1 MDMRAIAMGVAFAV
15 IWASAFSAT
24 RVVVAAFPP
33 LTGLVIR
40 LLLSGLV
47 GCAIARAMGQSW
59 RLGRQEWRVVVI
71 FGITQNT
78 LYLGL
83 SWTAMQWVEAS
94 IGAITAS
101 TMPLLVATI
110 GWLAFGEKLRPM
122 AIAGLVTGFAGVA
135 LIMGLRVEAGLDL
148 FGLLLCML
156 AALSLAVATLSVR
169 GPQSGRN
176 IFMMVALQM
185 LVGGA
190 VLALPA
196 LLIEWGRP
204 INVTPVVIW
213 GVAYSIFIPGL
224 LGMWLWL
231 ALVQKV
237 GAVRAAVF
245 HFLSPLFGVAIAAAW
260 LGEPFGWGDILGALI
275 IAAGIFMVQR
285 SRAQQFREG
294 LQTAKAA

>member
-1 MDMRAIAMGVAFAV
+1 MRAIAMGVGFAL

-33 LTGLVIR
+33 LTGLVVR
-40 LLLSGLV
+40 LLLSGV
-47 GCAIARAMGQSW
+47 IGIAIARAMGQSW
-59 RLGRQEWRVVVI
+59 RLTRQEWRVIAI
-71 FGITQNT
+71 FGISQNT

-94 IGAITAS
+94 VGAITAS
-101 TMPLLVATI
+101 AMPLLVAAI
-110 GWLAFGEKLRPM
+110 GWMVFGDRLKPM
-122 AIAGLVTGFAGVA
+122 AVAGLVTGFAGVA

-148 FGLLLCML
+148 FGLLLCAL
-156 AALSLAVATLSVR
+156 AAISLAFATLSVR
-169 GPQSGRN
+169 GPQSGKN
-176 IFMMVALQM
+176 LFMMVALQM
-185 LVGGA
+185 LVGGV
-190 VLALPA
+190 VLVLPA
-196 LLIEWGRP
+196 LIIEWGRP
-204 INVTPVVIW
+204 IVITPVVFW

-260 LGEPFGWGDILGALI
+260 LGEPFGWGDILGAAI
-275 IAAGIFMVQR
+275 IAAGILMVQR
-285 SRAQQFREG
+285 SRAQQLREG
-294 LQTAKAA
+294 LQTEKAA